1 MTALRRVGLT
11 ACLGLSGWFLSC
23 GCSSRGNLEV
33 LEAELRTQED
43 TRVELERKVSTL
55 QTELRVAQGD
65 ADRLRTQLAGQNR
78 PIPAP
83 EESRALFRAQELK
96 FAPLMTGGWDRD
108 DAPGDEG
115 ICLLLTPVDEHGD
128 LVKLPGDT
136 EIEVLDLAA
145 PPEDQ
150 RLGLWK
156 FDSEEVAQAWHKGV
170 LSSGF
175 LFRVPWQSIPQRE
188 KVTLVARMKIADG
201 REFDANL
208 PVTINPPGAQ
218 PIPMND
224 PQVPPPSEPEPLSS
238 ADAPAP
244 RNRPQTAEAVE
255 GVPPAPR
262 EPVTLPPGDL
272 SSAAGESAAT
282 RQRGPTAPPP
292 IRKTSRKAAPVP
304 GSLAGSNSGGLPTSA
319 TTGATTP
326 PSSSSLPPAGTA
338 SRSPAPSDGEILESD
353 SYRNSDVPIRR

>member
-11 ACLGLSGWFLSC
+11 ACLGLSGWLLTS

-78 PIPAP
+78 PIPAA

-115 ICLLLTPVDEHGD
+115 LCLLLTPVDEHGD
-128 LVKLPGDT
+128 LVKLPGET
-136 EIEVLDLAA
+136 EIEALDLAA

-156 FDSEEVAQAWHKGV
+156 FDTEEVAQAWHKGV
-170 LSSGF
+170 LSAGF
-175 LFRVPWQSIPQRE
+175 LFRIPWQSIPQRE
-188 KVTLVARMKIADG
+188 KITLVARMKIADG
-201 REFDANL
+201 RQFDANL
-208 PVTINPPGAQ
+208 PVTINPPGTLRD
-218 PIPMND
+218 PMND

-244 RNRPQTAEAVE
+244 R
-255 GVPPAPR
+255 
-262 EPVTLPPGDL
+262 EPVKVPAVDPP
-272 SSAAGESAAT
+272 SATKQSVSTGSRNPA
-282 RQRGPTAPPP
+282 APPP
-292 IRKTSRKAAPVP
+292 IRKTSRKLAPAT
-304 GSLAGSNSGGLPTSA
+304 GGIAGSTTGTGPSADIHAA
-319 TTGATTP
+319 TT
-326 PSSSSLPPAGTA
+326 
-338 SRSPAPSDGEILESD
+338 SPAPSPAPTAGSIVPASPVDSERSILESD
-353 SYRNSDVPIRR
+353 SYRTTDVPVRR